1 MAAPALAT
9 LASLCPAPARAG
21 HYKVTYTASSPANG
35 QAQEILPINNGP
47 DPGYNYGN
55 SHASGTITL
64 TVHATA
70 VWTPDG
76 TGDASAPPPSQP
88 FRETLSAFGV
98 EGATGG
104 GVTVDDGAGDQP
116 VSSSTPIYYDGVVI
130 QDTEQDVA
138 DGRHLLTGSGATIT
152 LPTRTM
158 VVTFSGGAS
167 GTVGLCY
174 AVEIDSRAVSI
185 SRTEASLPGVILSP
199 DGQPHGEYVDADGT
213 GHGETIYSYVDDE
226 TNDGTGSSEQDCGN
240 WLTFSSNFTG
250 SWSQKIYTTE
260 LNGQTNSYTDYD
272 VTWSWYPSES
282 NDTLHTGL
290 WKMPYGGMN
299 IDNGNWVGTPSPA
312 VPGYITYTATDNEN
326 PATATAA
333 YDVTVHEPW
342 DNKRNANPATTAH
355 SQINYAV
362 GTDGFPIGVGNTTG
376 QPQAAA
382 PTVGLSIT
390 TSVTLGFNFSPTFS
404 VGWAQALGIAV
415 NLGGTLSATV
425 NVTDPG
431 PELQPQQEAFPYVLT
446 SWTTDH
452 YWVDNYSSS
461 GYVGTPVESADDPNS
476 GTHLLCW
483 TTPQPISQSPP

>member
-1 MAAPALAT
+1 MAALALAT
-9 LASLCPAPARAG
+9 LAALCPAPARAG

-185 SRTEASLPGVILSP
+185 SSSFDPTTCKGPSGTPIQNGVDSNGAMYADTYEPQDFSITYVANCSSGWFWTDNRDSYFLWYSSLNGYSDTGGFNPNGIDIFVC
-199 DGQPHGEYVDADGT
+199 GYNNGEDYGT
-213 GHGETIYSYVDDE
+213 GPYATDHVYIHLTDS
-226 TNDGTGSSEQDCGN
+226 NDGANETADYYMRLHNEFENIQPTSNPGTQVDGPWQRVTGYAQQG
-240 WLTFSSNFTG
+240 
-250 SWSQKIYTTE
+250 
-260 LNGQTNSYTDYD
+260 
-272 VTWSWYPSES
+272 
-282 NDTLHTGL
+282 
-290 WKMPYGGMN
+290 
-299 IDNGNWVGTPSPA
+299 
-312 VPGYITYTATDNEN
+312 
-326 PATATAA
+326 PAT
-333 YDVTVHEPW
+333 
-342 DNKRNANPATTAH
+342 
-355 SQINYAV
+355 
-362 GTDGFPIGVGNTTG
+362 GTISIPI
-376 QPQAAA
+376 
-382 PTVGLSIT
+382 
-390 TSVTLGFNFSPTFS
+390 
-404 VGWAQALGIAV
+404 
-415 NLGGTLSATV
+415 TLSAIFSDSASSSAVAGNPANPPT
-425 NVTDPG
+425 NIIYEYGTTDV
-431 PELQPQQEAFPYVLT
+431 AFPYLGV
-446 SWTTDH
+446 SFE
-452 YWVDNYSSS
+452 
-461 GYVGTPVESADDPNS
+461 TPAS
-476 GTHLLCW
+476 GTFSA
-483 TTPQPISQSPP
+483 TIPAND